1 MRPLFSDAPVM
12 QTAQVMPAQ
21 MPHSQL
27 ASALMGGVRPL
38 NLQPVNFGSGAMP
51 LASMLR
57 PQDSGSNVTSQ
68 TANLV
73 WNPNNPVGTDSLNPN
88 TANRGDP
95 ASNAWATYGGGF
107 SGMPSSGAAA
117 QTADVGSSPSYAPLP
132 GDQSTIDALRQYGAL
147 APQYQGAAPVQ
158 GSSPGMFGMLQGLF
172 GGGGGSAPTGA
183 VGGGAPL

>member
-12 QTAQVMPAQ
+12 QTAPVMPAQ
-21 MPHSQL
+21 IPHSQL

-38 NLQPVNFGSGAMP
+38 NLQPVNFGGGAMP

-88 TANRGDP
+88 TVNRGDP

-107 SGMPSSGAAA
+107 SSMPSS
-117 QTADVGSSPSYAPLP
+117 
-132 GDQSTIDALRQYGAL
+132 GAL

-158 GSSPGMFGMLQGLF
+158 GSSPGMFGMLQNLF
-172 GGGGGSAPTGA
+172 GGGGAATGS
-183 VGGGAPL
+183 VGGGVPL